1 MNTCCIYC
9 PTSSL
14 PFPDGGFFGRKKL
27 STLGP
32 CDLIGTDP
40 NLWNHIW
47 PTKDSI
53 SLNTVIASELDK
65 WPKSA
70 NEWQWWE
77 LSWNFW
83 ERESL
88 QGWKCNSLCL
98 GLPAAILTMKEPA
111 WSWHANTE
119 ESRPKEQRQVPGA
132 IKYWIQLCLKP
143 VVFLEPMYSLSF
155 KPVGVRFLSFTSSG
169 PD

>member
-40 NLWNHIW
+40 NLWNRIW

-53 SLNTVIASELDK
+53 SLKTVIASELDK

-70 NEWQWWE
+70 NEW
-77 LSWNFW
+77 LSGENFLGTFGK
-83 ERESL
+83 EKVCKDESVTVCAWGFQL
-88 QGWKCNSLCL
+88 PSLPWKSLPEADML
-98 GLPAAILTMKEPA
+98 IQKKADPKNRDRFLVPSSTGSSYA
-111 WSWHANTE
+111 WSQW
-119 ESRPKEQRQVPGA
+119 
-132 IKYWIQLCLKP
+132 
-143 VVFLEPMYSLSF
+143 YS
-155 KPVGVRFLSFTSSG
+155 
-169 PD
+169 